1 MVDIHTILADH
12 RSKKKNEDSAHL
24 KDQSQD
30 LATPHSLQNVKVT
43 ETTRSR
49 PTVLATSSEIPDLF
63 FDKILVEFKLPRI
76 EIMVLMYV
84 YRQVWCRPNLYKVH
98 GISQLLSYTEMGKV
112 LHLEIE
118 DIYQAL
124 RKLEELGFM
133 ATVRSGQYFV
143 RRYFSKEID
152 QEFGQTYDDFD
163 F

>member
-12 RSKKKNEDSAHL
+12 RSKKKNEGTAHL
-24 KDQSQD
+24 KDQSLQD
-30 LATPHSLQNVKVT
+30 ESLSSKDSLKMVGVN
-43 ETTRSR
+43 R
-49 PTVLATSSEIPDLF
+49 PRPSVAATSSEIPDLF

-84 YRQVWCRPNLYKVH
+84 YRQVWCRPNLYKIH

-118 DIYQAL
+118 EIYQAL
-124 RKLEELGFM
+124 RRLEEHGFV

-143 RRYFSKEID
+143 RRYFTQDLDS
-152 QEFGQTYDDFD
+152 EFGQTYDDFD